1 MIVYPAVDI
10 RGGQVVRLRQGDP
23 DRQIVY
29 GDNPIEAAQ
38 RWADE
43 GAEWIHVVN
52 LDGTFSDADFNLQL
66 LRDIAQ
72 IGPPVQFGGGLRE
85 VQDIEHALE
94 AGAARVVL
102 GTLVVRLPYIAEEAV
117 KAVGA
122 EAIAVA
128 LDARHGQ
135 VLTHGWQ
142 QQSGWTAI
150 ELGQRFARMGVKYA
164 LYTDISRD
172 GELRGVNVESTAQLA
187 RDTGLS
193 VIASG
198 GVASLSDITALKQA
212 ANGLQKGE
220 IAGVVIGRA
229 LYSGALALQDAIA
242 GAKSMPVEE

>member
-1 MIVYPAVDI
+1 MIVYPAIDI

-23 DRQIVY
+23 ARQIVY
-29 GDNPIEAAQ
+29 GDNPVETAQ

-52 LDGTFSDADFNLQL
+52 LDGTFDDAGFNWQILG
-66 LRDIAQ
+66 DIAQ
-72 IGPPVQFGGGLRE
+72 IGPPVQFGGGLRNVE
-85 VQDIEHALE
+85 DIERVLE

-102 GTLVVRLPYIAEEAV
+102 GTLVVRLPYIGEEAV

-122 EAIAVA
+122 EAVAVA

-142 QQSGWTAI
+142 QQSGWTPI

-187 RDTGLS
+187 RETGLS

-198 GVASLSDITALKQA
+198 GVASLADITALKRA
-212 ANGLQKGE
+212 ADTLDSGE
-220 IAGVVIGRA
+220 IAGVVVGRA
-229 LYSGALALQDAIA
+229 LYSGALTLAEAIA
-242 GAKSMPVEE
+242 GAKSVPVEK